1 MEHRA
6 CERAMQSQG
15 PTLADKMLSDLE
27 KINKAVEE
35 LRVKGL
41 PMSFVLMYVNKKTRI
56 PTRDIQA
63 IFDAL
68 RELNREIQPKPKI
81 A

>member
-1 MEHRA
+1 
-6 CERAMQSQG
+6 MQSQG

>member
-1 MEHRA
+1 MR
-6 CERAMQSQG
+6 RLMQAQPHT
-15 PTLADKMLSDLE
+15 PTVAEKMLSDLE

-41 PMSFVLMYVNKKTRI
+41 PMSFVLMYVNKKTRV
-56 PTRDIQA
+56 PTKDITA

-68 RELNREIQPKPKI
+68 KELNREIQPKV
-81 A
+81 